1 MREVDTSSER
11 WAVTGAA
18 GRIGRTIRAA
28 LRARVGEL
36 VLLDTAPI
44 GDLEAGERAA
54 LVDLADAAALREA
67 FAGVDRV
74 LHLGAVSDEAD
85 FHDLVEAN
93 VIGTFHVFEAARQAG
108 VTRVAFASTGR
119 VTGFYEVGTI
129 VDSDM
134 PVRPDGLYAVSK
146 VAGEA
151 VARLYAEKFGLEVV
165 AVRIGA
171 FDEKPRDA
179 RQLSIWLSPGDAER
193 AMIAALT
200 APVEGFEILL
210 AYSDN
215 THGWVDLEHSRALG
229 YEPSDD
235 ASTVGADNG
244 AVDPVTSGPHAG
256 SLASPEFTLSKQ
268 RPF

>member
-1 MREVDTSSER
+1 MADIDTINER

-18 GRIGRTIRAA
+18 GRIGRSIRRA
-28 LRARVGEL
+28 LRERVAEL
-36 VLLDTAPI
+36 VLLDSAPI
-44 GDLEAGERAA
+44 DDLGAGERSERI
-54 LVDLADAAALREA
+54 DLADAAALRDA
-67 FAGVDRV
+67 FAGADRV

-108 VTRVAFASTGR
+108 VARVAFASTGR
-119 VTGFYEVGTI
+119 VTGFYEVGTV
-129 VDSDM
+129 VDSTM

-151 VARLYAEKFGLEVV
+151 VARLYAEKFGLDVV

-200 APVEGFEILL
+200 APVDGFEILL

-215 THGWVDLEHSRALG
+215 THGWVDLDRSRALG
-229 YEPSDD
+229 YEPRDD
-235 ASTVGADNG
+235 ASRVGAENG

-256 SLASPEFTLSKQ
+256 SLATPEFTLSRQ